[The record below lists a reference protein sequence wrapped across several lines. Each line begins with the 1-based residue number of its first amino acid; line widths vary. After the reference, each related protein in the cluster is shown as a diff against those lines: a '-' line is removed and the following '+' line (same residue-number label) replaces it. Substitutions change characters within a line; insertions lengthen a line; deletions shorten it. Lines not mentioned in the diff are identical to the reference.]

1 MTDARR
7 PEVEGGASPKR
18 FGRRE
23 FLVGLGVGVGA
34 TVTAGRTW
42 ELISASAA
50 PTPGTTAADVLVVGA
65 GIAGL
70 SAARQIVASNRS
82 CIVLEANDHVGGR
95 MIRRPV
101 GQGGWIDLGGQWVG
115 PTQTA
120 ILDLAG
126 ALGISH
132 FDSYVTGKNVSYY
145 QGSPATYLGAWLDPA
160 AMATLPGVTGEDVAA
175 IIVLGKKFEELAG
188 TVNTAKP
195 WLTPGARSI
204 DSMTL
209 ATWIEANAATPFAK
223 FAFSRLAQ
231 SNGNAPGALSL
242 LFAAWG
248 GAVGPHAEEPEKWLF
263 NGAAGQIPPLLAAAL
278 GERVVLNQPVYAI
291 RQDNAGVQVSTPT
304 ATYAAKYV
312 IVAMPPAIAGHIEYT
327 PAMPAAR
334 SQLTQRFPMQSVI
347 KSACIYPTA
356 WWREEGF
363 SGGAIGELATVQVAD
378 SSPSSGVPGILTS
391 FTVGGDAIAAQ
402 SLTLAQRQAAVVGDL
417 VRYFGPKA
425 ALPMQFVE
433 ANWPSDQW
441 SGGAFCGFMGP
452 GVLSTFGSA
461 IREPVGRIYWAGTE
475 TATKWIGYFDGAV
488 SSGQDAAASI
498 LGLL

>member
-1 MTDARR
+1 MTDIPDRAM
-7 PEVEGGASPKR
+7 EEGLVPKR

-34 TVTAGRTW
+34 TVTAGKTW
-42 ELISASAA
+42 NLISALAA
-50 PTPGTTAADVLVVGA
+50 PTPGTTSADVLVVGA

-70 SAARQIVASNRS
+70 SAARQIVASNHS
-82 CIVLEANDHVGGR
+82 CIVLEANNRVGGR
-95 MIRRPV
+95 MVRQAV
-101 GQGGWIDLGGQWVG
+101 GEGGWIDLGGQWVG

-126 ALGISH
+126 ALGVSH

-145 QGSPATYLGAWLDPA
+145 NGRLTTYLGAWLDPA
-160 AMATLPGVTGEDVAA
+160 AMVTIPGVTPDDVAA
-175 IIVLGKKFEELAG
+175 MITLGKKLEELIG
-188 TVNTAKP
+188 TVNAAKP
-195 WLTPGARSI
+195 WLTPGGRAL

-209 ATWIEANAATPFAK
+209 ATWLEANAATPFAK
-223 FAFSRLAQ
+223 FAFSSLIR
-231 SNGNAPGALSL
+231 SNGNSPGDISM
-242 LFAAWG
+242 LFTAWG
-248 GAVGPHAEEPEKWLF
+248 GALGPHVEEPEKWLF
-263 NGAAGQIPPLLAAAL
+263 NGAAGQIPTKLAAAL

-291 RQDNAGVQVSTPT
+291 RQDKAGVQVSTPT
-304 ATYAAKYV
+304 ATYTARYV

-327 PAMPAAR
+327 PAMPAER

-347 KSACIYPTA
+347 KSACIYPNA

-363 SGGAIGELATVQVAD
+363 SGGAIGELPTVQVAD
-378 SSPSSGVPGILTS
+378 SSPPSRVPGILTS
-391 FTVGGDAIAAQ
+391 FTVGGDAIGAQKLTAAQ
-402 SLTLAQRQAAVVGDL
+402 RRAAVISDL

-425 ALPMQFVE
+425 AEPMQFVE

-441 SGGAFCGFMGP
+441 SGGAFCGFLGP
-452 GVLSTFGSA
+452 GVLTTFGSA

-488 SSGQDAAASI
+488 RSGQDAAASV

>member
-1 MTDARR
+1 MTDLPRHLG
-7 PEVEGGASPKR
+7 EEGTTPKR

-34 TVTAGRTW
+34 TALADRGW
-42 ELISASAA
+42 NLISTSTA

-70 SAARQIVASNRS
+70 SAARQIVTRGHS
-82 CIVLEANDHVGGR
+82 CIVLEANNRVGGR
-95 MIRRPV
+95 MVRQAV

-120 ILDLAG
+120 ILDLASS
-126 ALGISH
+126 LGISH
-132 FDSYVTGKNVSYY
+132 FDSYVTGKNISYY
-145 QGSPATYLGAWLDPA
+145 NGNPQTYLGAWLDPA
-160 AMATLPGVTGEDVAA
+160 AMATLPGVTGDDVAA
-175 IIVLGKKFEELAG
+175 LIALGKKLEEIVG
-188 TVNTAKP
+188 TVNPAKP
-195 WLTPGARSI
+195 WLTPGARAL

-209 ATWIEANAATPFAK
+209 STWLDANAATPFAK
-223 FAFSRLAQ
+223 FAFSTLMR
-231 SNGNAPGALSL
+231 SNGTSPGDVSL
-242 LFAAWG
+242 LYTAWG
-248 GAVGPHAEEPEKWLF
+248 GAIGPHAEEPEKWLF

-278 GERVVLNQPVYAI
+278 GDRVVLNQPVYAI
-291 RQDNAGVQVSTPT
+291 RQDKTGVQVTTPT
-304 ATYAAKYV
+304 TTYTAKYV

-327 PAMPAAR
+327 PALPAER

-347 KSACIYPTA
+347 KNACIYPTA

-363 SGGAIGELATVQVAD
+363 SGGAISELPTVQVAD
-378 SSPSSGVPGILTS
+378 SSPPSGVPGILTS
-391 FTVGGDAIAAQ
+391 FTVGGDAIAVQ
-402 SLTLAQRQAAVVGDL
+402 NLTSAQRQAAVVGDL

-425 ALPMQFVE
+425 AAPMQFVE
-433 ANWPSDQW
+433 TNWPSDQW
-441 SGGAFCGFMGP
+441 SGGAFCGFLGP

-461 IREPVGRIYWAGTE
+461 IRDPVGRIYWAGTE